1 MRNCFFSE
9 LEIFKLDMS
18 TASQVLSTGKD
29 WISQSNGR
37 KIIELPDRLL
47 IFFNENGPISG
58 KKASNRNQPMSIR
71 PMVAQVCK
79 NDLGGGSKSGGRM
92 RKYFSTFVKNHFA
105 CGAAYTVLVDV
116 QLISQSDGGDST
128 ILIGLFK
135 APNDSVPGSAFCVFK
150 TDSILAQFSMD
161 QSEDRLKKRFL
172 KVASECSSDGS
183 ERQKSWSS
191 DILEKMLDTN
201 FHEAH
206 SDWSAIGQSEP
217 VYRFH
222 GSEYGEIISSF
233 VATNQISG
241 IVHTSSSLAACLL
254 ALWNFDQSKLSI

>member
-1 MRNCFFSE
+1 
-9 LEIFKLDMS
+9 MS
-18 TASQVLSTGKD
+18 TTSQVLSTGKD

-47 IFFNENGPISG
+47 IFYNENGPIRG
-58 KKASNRNQPMSIR
+58 KNRNQPMSIR

-92 RKYFSTFVKNHFA
+92 RKYFSTFIKNHFA

-116 QLISQSDGGDST
+116 QLISQSDGDNSSPL
-128 ILIGLFK
+128 LIGLFK
-135 APNDSVPGSAFCVFK
+135 APDESVPGSAFCIFK

-172 KVASECSSDGS
+172 KVASECSADGS

-191 DILEKMLDTN
+191 EILEKMLNQN
-201 FHEAH
+201 FHEAD

-222 GSEYGEIISSF
+222 GTKYGEIITAF

-241 IVHTSSSLAACLL
+241 KVQT
-254 ALWNFDQSKLSI
+254 

>member
-1 MRNCFFSE
+1 
-9 LEIFKLDMS
+9 MS
-18 TASQVLSTGKD
+18 TTSQVLSTGKD

-47 IFFNENGPISG
+47 IFYNENGPIRG
-58 KKASNRNQPMSIR
+58 KNRNQPMSIR

-92 RKYFSTFVKNHFA
+92 RKYFSTFIKNHFA

-116 QLISQSDGGDST
+116 QLISQSDGDNSSPL
-128 ILIGLFK
+128 LIGLFK
-135 APNDSVPGSAFCVFK
+135 APDESVPGSAFCIFK

-172 KVASECSSDGS
+172 KVASDCSADGS

-191 DILEKMLDTN
+191 EILEKMLNQN
-201 FHEAH
+201 FHEAD

-222 GSEYGEIISSF
+222 GTKYGEIITAF

-241 IVHTSSSLAACLL
+241 KVQT
-254 ALWNFDQSKLSI
+254 

>member
-1 MRNCFFSE
+1 
-9 LEIFKLDMS
+9 MS

-47 IFFNENGPISG
+47 LFFNENEPMRG
-58 KKASNRNQPMSIR
+58 KNKKQPMSIR

-92 RKYFSTFVKNHFA
+92 RKYFSTFIKNHFT

-116 QLISQSDGGDST
+116 QLISQSEAKDSSV
-128 ILIGLFK
+128 LIGLFK
-135 APNDSVPGSAFCVFK
+135 APDDSVPGSAFCIFK

-161 QSEDRLKKRFL
+161 QSEDRLKKKFL
-172 KVASECSSDGS
+172 KVASDCSADGS

-191 DILEKMLDTN
+191 EILEKMLN
-201 FHEAH
+201 PSFHEAD

-217 VYRFH
+217 FYRFH
-222 GSEYGEIISSF
+222 GIKYGEIITSF
-233 VATNQISG
+233 VTTNQNSG
-241 IVHTSSSLAACLL
+241 TVHTMSSLVNSNARFGLVDL
-254 ALWNFDQSKLSI
+254 NIFSFIRINL

>member
-1 MRNCFFSE
+1 
-9 LEIFKLDMS
+9 MS

-29 WISQSNGR
+29 WINQSYGR

-47 IFFNENGPISG
+47 IFYNENGPIRG
-58 KKASNRNQPMSIR
+58 KNKNQPMSIR

-92 RKYFSTFVKNHFA
+92 RKYFSTFIKNHFA

-116 QLISQSDGGDST
+116 QLISQSDGDNSSPL
-128 ILIGLFK
+128 LIGLFK
-135 APNDSVPGSAFCVFK
+135 APDESVPGSAFCIFK

-172 KVASECSSDGS
+172 KVASECSADGS

-191 DILEKMLDTN
+191 EILEKMLNQN
-201 FHEAH
+201 FHEAD

-222 GSEYGEIISSF
+222 GTKYGEIITAF

-241 IVHTSSSLAACLL
+241 KVQT
-254 ALWNFDQSKLSI
+254 

>member
-1 MRNCFFSE
+1 
-9 LEIFKLDMS
+9 MS

-47 IFFNENGPISG
+47 IFYNENGPIRG
-58 KKASNRNQPMSIR
+58 KNRNQPMSIR

-92 RKYFSTFVKNHFA
+92 RKYFSTFIKNHFA

-116 QLISQSDGGDST
+116 QLISQSDGDNSSPL
-128 ILIGLFK
+128 LIGLFK
-135 APNDSVPGSAFCVFK
+135 APDESVPGSAFCIFQ

-172 KVASECSSDGS
+172 KVASECSADGS

-191 DILEKMLDTN
+191 EILEKMLNQN
-201 FHEAH
+201 FHEAD

-222 GSEYGEIISSF
+222 GTKYGEIITAF

-241 IVHTSSSLAACLL
+241 KVQT
-254 ALWNFDQSKLSI
+254 

>member
-1 MRNCFFSE
+1 
-9 LEIFKLDMS
+9 MS

-47 IFFNENGPISG
+47 IFFNENRPISG

-128 ILIGLFK
+128 FLIGLFK

-161 QSEDRLKKRFL
+161 QSEDRLKIDSSRWRQSVRQMVPKDKNHGHQTFWKKCWIQIFMKRTL
-172 KVASECSSDGS
+172 
-183 ERQKSWSS
+183 
-191 DILEKMLDTN
+191 
-201 FHEAH
+201 
-206 SDWSAIGQSEP
+206 IG
-217 VYRFH
+217 
-222 GSEYGEIISSF
+222 
-233 VATNQISG
+233 
-241 IVHTSSSLAACLL
+241 LLL
-254 ALWNFDQSKLSI
+254 ANQNQFIVFMAVNMEKLFHLLSQPIKFQEQFTLHPHWLPAH